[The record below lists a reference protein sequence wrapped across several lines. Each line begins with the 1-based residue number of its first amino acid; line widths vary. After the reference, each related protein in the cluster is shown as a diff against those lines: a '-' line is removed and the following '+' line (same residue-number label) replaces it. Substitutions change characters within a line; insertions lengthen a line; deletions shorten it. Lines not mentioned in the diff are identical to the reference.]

1 MATIKIKRTN
11 DYVNMLRDYHLFID
25 GQKIGTIGNDQ
36 IKEFDIP
43 IGQHSLIAKIDWCS
57 SPDFSFETNGKD
69 SKILLLGG
77 IRNWRWIM
85 PLSSIFVLLSLL
97 LKNVSYYISTV
108 LVLIPFLYILY
119 YLAIDRK
126 NFLTIKEL
134 HKS

>member
-108 LVLIPFLYILY
+108 LVLIPFLYFLY
-119 YLAIDRK
+119 YLTIGRK
-126 NFLTIKEL
+126 NYLTIKEL
-134 HKS
+134 HRS

>member
-11 DYVNMLRDYHLFID
+11 DYVKMLRDYHLFID

-108 LVLIPFLYILY
+108 LVLIPFLYFLY
-119 YLAIDRK
+119 YLTIGRK
-126 NFLTIKEL
+126 NYLTIKEL
-134 HKS
+134 HRS